1 MWFLRP
7 CYRLFLTLPIL
18 NAAVFAFRPGTPL
31 LTFPPIQPR
40 LQSRIRRFSL
50 LLASGAIA
58 ATLAGCQTEGPI
70 SIKHLT
76 PLSSEMVSLIEK
88 KGMSKESPILVRAFK
103 EESELEVWK
112 QDGNGQY
119 ALLKTYAICRWS
131 GELGPKI
138 KQGDRQ
144 APEGFYNVTPAQMN
158 PNSQYY
164 LSFNLGYP
172 NAFDRS
178 HGRTGSHLMVHGD
191 CSSAGCYSMT
201 DAQMGEIFALG
212 RESFFG
218 GQRSFQ
224 VQAYPFRMTPTNLA
238 RHRNSPHLAFWKM
251 LKEGNDH
258 FEVTRTEPKVDVCG
272 KRYVFNASATS
283 PFQPA
288 GPCPAYEVQEEI
300 ASAVASKRQRDDAR
314 FAEALTKVAPAPV
327 KVGND
332 GGMHPIFAASVNPQ
346 QIQDDKGN
354 VRWLVENPKGPA
366 PRIADAPQE
375 APIVVASAATGSLAE
390 TPARQATP
398 RPSSAAS
405 LANRGDVAAYNPP
418 AKPEPETGSKIGQMF
433 TSLFSFGSKAEEP
446 EVRSSAASSKTEVIP
461 MPRPA
466 PARSAGRTAVA
477 AASAVEP
484 AKPAE
489 IQQAGRI
496 SPASGASVM
505 TGAQPVVQSGTFN
518 SRWSSFR

>member
-1 MWFLRP
+1 MLP
-7 CYRLFLTLPIL
+7 C
-18 NAAVFAFRPGTPL
+18 FAFRSGTPL
-31 LTFPPIQPR
+31 LTLPHNKPR
-40 LQSRIRRFSL
+40 PQSCVRRFSL
-50 LLASGAIA
+50 LLASVAVA

-70 SIKHLT
+70 STKHLA

-172 NAFDRS
+172 NAYDRS

-258 FEVTRTEPKVDVCG
+258 FEVSRTEPKVDVCG
-272 KRYVFNASATS
+272 KRYVFNASASS
-283 PFQPA
+283 PFQPT
-288 GPCPAYEVQEEI
+288 GPCPAYEVPEEI
-300 ASAVASKRQRDDAR
+300 ATPVAAKRQRDDAR
-314 FAEALTKVAPAPV
+314 FAEALAKVAPAPV

-332 GGMHPIFAASVNPQ
+332 GGMHPVFAATVNPQ
-346 QIQDDKGN
+346 QVQDDKGN

-375 APIVVASAATGSLAE
+375 APIVVASAATGSLTE
-390 TPARQATP
+390 PPTP
-398 RPSSAAS
+398 RPSRAAS
-405 LANRGDVAAYNPP
+405 LASRGDVAAYNAP
-418 AKPEPETGSKIGQMF
+418 AKPEPDTGLKIGQMF
-433 TSLFSFGSKAEEP
+433 TSLFSFGSKSEEP
-446 EVRSSAASSKTEVIP
+446 EARPASVSSKTEVVP

-466 PARSAGRTAVA
+466 PARISGRTAVA
-477 AASAVEP
+477 SAPVPEP
-484 AKPAE
+484 AKPAAA
-489 IQQAGRI
+489 QQTAGRA
-496 SPASGASVM
+496 SPASGASLI